1 MKKIYILLY
10 AVFVALE
17 CDRWFDIVRTG
28 QMTTVFPG
36 IAAYRQLYPIPQTEI
51 ENVSDKGG
59 WQNEG
64 YTVVINKLS
73 WRDNSPGF

>member
-1 MKKIYILLY
+1 MK
-10 AVFVALE
+10 E
-17 CDRWFDIVRTG
+17 PCRWFDIVRTG

-64 YTVVINKLS
+64 YTVE
-73 WRDNSPGF
+73 

>member
-1 MKKIYILLY
+1 MEL
-10 AVFVALE
+10 ALE

-64 YTVVINKLS
+64 YTVE
-73 WRDNSPGF
+73 